1 MTTQPNAAILLLT
14 PTKAVLM
21 DWIKAKLDDAAF
33 VGEISVD
40 DLSDLEQHIRD
51 LASAIA

>member
-1 MTTQPNAAILLLT
+1 MTTTQNLDVTTLV

-33 VGEISVD
+33 VGEVSLD
-40 DLSDLEQHIRD
+40 DLCDLEQHIRE
-51 LASAIA
+51 LANCIS